1 MYKSVASQVQYGIL
15 ENLSNLLSAYGLCT
29 LEARER
35 EWLTVQEHGTVF
47 LYFASAPCEI
57 RLTSSLQRF
66 NISFMVDKYFYK
78 REKVA
83 NLIFD
88 LVKYLL
94 TALGATLLFTDKE
107 ISTGIILIIAA
118 LAILVFAIGIFITP
132 KKEA

>member
-1 MYKSVASQVQYGIL
+1 
-15 ENLSNLLSAYGLCT
+15 
-29 LEARER
+29 
-35 EWLTVQEHGTVF
+35 
-47 LYFASAPCEI
+47 
-57 RLTSSLQRF
+57 
-66 NISFMVDKYFYK
+66 MVDKYFYK

-83 NLIFD
+83 NLLFD

-132 KKEA
+132 RKEV

>member
-1 MYKSVASQVQYGIL
+1 MI
-15 ENLSNLLSAYGLCT
+15 
-29 LEARER
+29 
-35 EWLTVQEHGTVF
+35 
-47 LYFASAPCEI
+47 
-57 RLTSSLQRF
+57 
-66 NISFMVDKYFYK
+66 DKYFYK

-83 NLIFD
+83 NLLFD

-107 ISTGIILIIAA
+107 ISTGIILIIAG